1 MAANVTSPGPATACA
16 ACGKL
21 LPRNAPGGLCPAC
34 LMGEGVKLATSTRA
48 RPGEFAAPTVEEMA
62 LLFPDFEILAFI
74 GQGGMGAVYKAV
86 QPELDRTVAVK
97 ILPPETASDP
107 EFTERFRR
115 EAATLARLDH
125 PNIVKLFD
133 YGQRE
138 GFAYFVMEFVA
149 GVDLSHR
156 IAKGPLP
163 LNETFAIAS
172 QLCDALQHSH
182 ERGVVHRD
190 IKPANILIAPDGRV
204 KVADFGLARLVH
216 PNGTDERL
224 TRTRSTLGTPR
235 YMAPE
240 QMEPGRDIDHR
251 ADIYA
256 AGVVLYEM
264 LTGAIPAGSFDP
276 PSEKVASLNPRI
288 DEVVLRALSTEAERR
303 HTTATELKT
312 SLREAIEK
320 PSPTRQERARALA
333 FRAFVVSLVAAGLG
347 VGGAL
352 LWSLRDRTMG
362 EASRAVT
369 GLAPSATQSSSG
381 RLVVL
386 HGDSNSIPVA
396 GERAVA
402 VALAAA
408 RDEFGLALKPDG
420 TLLAWGSNRF
430 GQTNVPGGLNNVI
443 AIAVGQGTR
452 SAHALALRSDGT
464 VVGWGDNT
472 FRQARPPNDL
482 NQVVAIAAGELHSLA
497 LTQDGRV
504 VAWGN
509 QAGGVMSVPNDLPPA
524 QAIAAGA
531 DFSVA
536 LLKDGRV
543 MAWGANDAGQRNVP
557 SFPAR
562 VVQIASGARHSLALL
577 KDGRVVAWGD
587 NGHKQCGVP
596 ARMPPIARVFARGD
610 ASAAIDTA
618 GQFYT
623 WGQVPE
629 KLHRFPGPIREF
641 AIGSTTWAALVA
653 ENGTGPK

>member
-1 MAANVTSPGPATACA
+1 MVNEGTSPAMSTVCA
-16 ACGKL
+16 ACGKV

-34 LMGEGVKLATSTRA
+34 LMQEGVKLVTTTRA
-48 RPGEFAAPTVEEMA
+48 KPGEFVPLTAEEMA

-86 QPELDRTVAVK
+86 QPELDRTVAIKV
-97 ILPPETASDP
+97 LPPETGADP

-138 GFAYFVMEFVA
+138 GFAYFVMEFVD
-149 GVDLSHR
+149 GVDLSQR
-156 IAKGPLP
+156 IAKGPVP
-163 LNETFAIAS
+163 LNETFTIVS

-190 IKPANILIAPDGRV
+190 IKPGNILIAPDGRV

-216 PNGTDERL
+216 PDAADHRL
-224 TRTRSTLGTPR
+224 TRTHATLGTPR

-240 QMEPGRDIDHR
+240 QMTPAGEIDHR

-256 AGVVLYEM
+256 VGVVLYEM

-288 DEVVLRALSTEAERR
+288 DEVVLRALSAEPERR
-303 HTTATELKT
+303 HATAAEVKN
-312 SLREAIEK
+312 SFREAIEK
-320 PSPTRQERARALA
+320 PSPTRQERARTLA
-333 FRAFVVSLVAAGLG
+333 FRTFVASLVAAALG

-352 LWSLRDRTMG
+352 LWSLRDRTKT
-362 EASRAVT
+362 ENSRSASGLRPTAVV
-369 GLAPSATQSSSG
+369 SSSG
-381 RLVVL
+381 RLVIL
-386 HGDSNSIPVA
+386 SGDSNSIPVL
-396 GERAVA
+396 GEKAVA
-402 VALAAA
+402 VAIAAT
-408 RDEFGLALKPDG
+408 RDEFGLVLKPDG
-420 TLLAWGSNRF
+420 TVLAWGSNRF
-430 GQTNVPGGLNNVI
+430 GQTNVPAGLNNVI

-472 FRQARPPNDL
+472 FRQARPPADL
-482 NQVVAIAAGELHSLA
+482 NRVVAIAAGELHSLA
-497 LTQDGRV
+497 LTEDGRV

-509 QAGGVMSVPNDLPPA
+509 QAGTAASVPDDLPSV
-524 QAIAAGA
+524 QAITAGA

-536 LLKDGRV
+536 LLTDGRV

-557 SFPAR
+557 NFPAR
-562 VVQIASGARHSLALL
+562 VVEIASGVRHSLARLE
-577 KDGRVVAWGD
+577 DGRVVAWGD
-587 NGHKQCGVP
+587 NSNKQCDVP
-596 ARMPPIARVFARGD
+596 ARLPPITAIFAGGD
-610 ASAAIDTA
+610 ASAAVDAA
-618 GQFYT
+618 GRFYT
-623 WGQVPE
+623 WGKIPE
-629 KLHRFPGPIREF
+629 KLQRFSRPIKEL
-641 AIGSTTWAALVA
+641 AIGSTTWVALVVEKDA
-653 ENGTGPK
+653 ELK